1 METFWQDVRYGLR
14 MLGKSPGFT
23 AVAIFTLALGIGAN
37 TAIFSLID
45 AVMLRSLP
53 VRDPQRLMVFKW
65 KAHSDPKYHS
75 YSSFGDCGRSGNGVG
90 CSFSVPLFEAM
101 RQQATVFSGLTAV
114 AGPMQVVVSG
124 NGAAT
129 MGRGEIVSGDFFS
142 TLGVTTVLGRPLGP
156 SDDAPSA
163 PPALV
168 LSYAYWQKAFGGDRS
183 VIGRVIRLNGTGF
196 TIVGVTEPRFTNL
209 APGKT
214 QDFFVALSS
223 VAPLNVPWLRGPE
236 VMADSQT
243 WWLVML
249 GRLKDGVSV
258 TQAQAN
264 ATSIFRNQMLH
275 GSKPLSKEA
284 DDPAIVLSSAQEGL
298 SGRRGSLSTL
308 LYVLMSAVGFVL
320 LIGCANLAG
329 LTLARSAARQKE
341 IAVRL
346 ALGAGR
352 RRMARQ
358 LLTESVMLSMIGGAL
373 GVLIAFWGIHAIT
386 ALVSSN
392 SDQPFP
398 FVVAPDW
405 RVLTFTIS
413 ASVLTGIL
421 FGLAP
426 ALRST
431 RLDLTPALK
440 ENISAV
446 PAGVAPGGRRLH
458 LGGMLVMA
466 QVALSI
472 VVLIGAG
479 LLVRTLQNLRDID
492 PGFDT
497 QNILLFGIDP
507 ALSGYKDAEIQSLY
521 RNLQDRF
528 SAIPGVTSASYSSD
542 ALLSGS
548 LWTTDIHLPGQPEK
562 SSVETDTLAV
572 GPGFFSTMHIRL
584 LAGRVFSSADFAA
597 AAATQAAQKAAED
610 AAKKSAAPEAP
621 GPAQA
626 ASTARPTGAPIP
638 VIVNE
643 AFARKYFGKESPLG
657 RHLDDSEGDEPGTEP
672 KSAGYQIIGVAGSA
686 RYDSLRREIH
696 PTMYRPLTGGGAHF
710 ELRTAGAPTA
720 VVPTVRDIVG
730 HAGDNLPIY
739 DVATQTEH
747 IDQLLSQ
754 ERIMARLSSFFG
766 LLALVLA
773 CIGLYGL
780 LSYEV
785 TRRTREIG
793 VRMALGAERGMVMRL
808 VVGRGIFLA
817 LAGAAV
823 GVAAAFGLTRYLTSL
838 LYGVRPLDPLT
849 FTAVAILLLLV
860 AVAACAIPARRA
872 MRVDP
877 MVALRYE

>member
-1 METFWQDVRYGLR
+1 MERFWQDVRYGLR

-23 AVAIFTLALGIGAN
+23 AVAVLTLALGIGAN

-53 VRDPQRLMVFKW
+53 VREPERLAVFKW
-65 KAHSDPKYHS
+65 KAHADPKYHS

-101 RQQATVFSGLTAV
+101 RKQATVFSGLTAI

-124 NGAAT
+124 NGAAS
-129 MGRGEIVSGDFFS
+129 MGQGEIVSGDFFS
-142 TLGVTTVLGRPLGP
+142 TVGIKTVLGRPLGP

-168 LSYAYWQKAFGGDRS
+168 LSYAYWQKAFGGDRA
-183 VIGRVIRLNGTGF
+183 VIGRAIRLNGSGF
-196 TIVGVTEPRFTNL
+196 TIVGVTDPGFTNL

-214 QDFFVALSS
+214 QDFLVALSS
-223 VAPLNVPWLRGPE
+223 VVPLNVRWLRAEAMTDPQ
-236 VMADSQT
+236 S

-249 GRLKDGVSV
+249 GRLKDGVSLN
-258 TQAQAN
+258 QAQAD
-264 ATSIFRNQMLH
+264 ATTIFRNQMLH
-275 GSKPLSKEA
+275 GAKPLSKEV
-284 DDPAIVLSSAQEGL
+284 DDPAIVLTSAQEGL
-298 SGRRGSLSTL
+298 SGRRGSLSSL
-308 LYVLMSAVGFVL
+308 LYVLMAAVGFVL
-320 LIGCANLAG
+320 LIACANVAG

-358 LLTESVMLSMIGGAL
+358 LLTESVMLSLIGGAL
-373 GVLIAFWGIHAIT
+373 GVLIAFWGVHAIT
-386 ALVSSN
+386 ALVSHGP
-392 SDQPFP
+392 DDAFP
-398 FVVAPDW
+398 FVIAPDW

-413 ASVLTGIL
+413 ASLLTGL
-421 FGLAP
+421 FFGLAP

-458 LGGMLVMA
+458 LGGVLVMA

-497 QNILLFGIDP
+497 QNILTFGIDP
-507 ALSGYKDAEIQSLY
+507 TLSGYKEAEIQSLY

-548 LWTTDIHLPGQPEK
+548 LWSTDIHLPGQPEK

-572 GPGFFSTMHIRL
+572 GPGFFSTMHIRF
-584 LAGRVFSSADFAA
+584 LAGRTFSASDFAS
-597 AAATQAAQKAAED
+597 AAATEAAQKAVED
-610 AAKKSAAPEAP
+610 AAKKSATP
-621 GPAQA
+621 GAAA
-626 ASTARPTGAPIP
+626 ASPAAPSATATGAPIP

-643 AFARKYFGKESPLG
+643 TFARRYLGKENPLG
-657 RHLDDSEGDEPGTEP
+657 RHLDDSEGDEPSTAP
-672 KSAGYQIIGVAGSA
+672 RSPGYQIIGVAGSTK
-686 RYDSLRREIH
+686 YDSLRREID

-720 VVPTVRDIVG
+720 VVPTVRDIVSRS
-730 HAGDNLPIY
+730 GDNLPIF

-793 VRMALGAERGMVMRL
+793 VRMALGAQRREVLRL

-817 LAGAAV
+817 AV
-823 GVAAAFGLTRYLTSL
+823 GTAFGVAAAFGVTRYLTSL

-849 FTAVAILLLLV
+849 FTAVAILLFAV
-860 AVAACAIPARRA
+860 AFAACAIPARRA
-872 MRVDP
+872 MSVDP